1 MAYEYHEVANIFP
14 MMSADEFSALVED
27 IRANGQRQPIYLH
40 EGRIID
46 GRNRYRACQQLG
58 IDSDTRVWDGV
69 GSLVS
74 FVVSLNLQRRH
85 LTSSQKATVA
95 MDVLPILEAEA
106 KERQRAAGEE
116 FGRGKLTQLIEEAI
130 DEPRKKSSGEAT
142 QQAAQ
147 MVGTNRQYVNDAKR
161 LRDEAPELLE
171 RVRSGELTIP
181 QAKIKQQIA
190 KMVAAREDRAK
201 VGEQMSK
208 QTNRF
213 QLFNAPC
220 RDALSLPRESVDWI
234 ITDPPYPREFLG
246 VYDDL
251 AEIAAHVLKPGG
263 SLLCMIGQS
272 YLPQVVRSLEA
283 HLTYHWTLAYLTQ
296 GGKASQLFDRSVNS
310 FWKPVLWFTKGDYAR
325 HWIGDVTKSDAME
338 KQDHRWQQSASGML
352 DLMRRFVKPGDSVMD
367 PFLGSGTTG
376 VVALQQHCS
385 FVGYDVDKK
394 SVDISA
400 LRLTEAAGDK
410 TEV

>member
-1 MAYEYHEVANIFP
+1 M
-14 MMSADEFSALVED
+14 
-27 IRANGQRQPIYLH
+27 
-40 EGRIID
+40 
-46 GRNRYRACQQLG
+46 
-58 IDSDTRVWDGV
+58 
-69 GSLVS
+69 
-74 FVVSLNLQRRH
+74 
-85 LTSSQKATVA
+85 
-95 MDVLPILEAEA
+95 
-106 KERQRAAGEE
+106 
-116 FGRGKLTQLIEEAI
+116 
-130 DEPRKKSSGEAT
+130 
-142 QQAAQ
+142 
-147 MVGTNRQYVNDAKR
+147 
-161 LRDEAPELLE
+161 
-171 RVRSGELTIP
+171 
-181 QAKIKQQIA
+181 
-190 KMVAAREDRAK
+190 RAK

-352 DLMRRFVKPGDSVMD
+352 DLMRRFVKPGDAVMD

>member
-1 MAYEYHEVANIFP
+1 
-14 MMSADEFSALVED
+14 
-27 IRANGQRQPIYLH
+27 
-40 EGRIID
+40 
-46 GRNRYRACQQLG
+46 
-58 IDSDTRVWDGV
+58 
-69 GSLVS
+69 
-74 FVVSLNLQRRH
+74 
-85 LTSSQKATVA
+85 
-95 MDVLPILEAEA
+95 
-106 KERQRAAGEE
+106 
-116 FGRGKLTQLIEEAI
+116 
-130 DEPRKKSSGEAT
+130 
-142 QQAAQ
+142 
-147 MVGTNRQYVNDAKR
+147 MVGTNRQYVSDAKR

-181 QAKIKQQIA
+181 QAKIKQRIA
-190 KMVAAREDRAK
+190 KMVAAREERAK

>member
-1 MAYEYHEVANIFP
+1 
-14 MMSADEFSALVED
+14 MSDDEFSALVED
-27 IRANGQRQPIYLH
+27 IRANGQRQPIYIH
-40 EGRIID
+40 DGKIVD
-46 GRNRYRACQQLG
+46 GRNRYRACQKLG
-58 IDSDTRVWDGV
+58 IEPDTRAWDGV

-85 LTSSQKATVA
+85 LTSSQKAVVA
-95 MDVLPILEAEA
+95 MDVLPMLEAEA
-106 KERQRAAGEE
+106 KERQGARIDLETSVK
-116 FGRGKLTQLIEEAI
+116 KLT
-130 DEPRKKSSGEAT
+130 DVEPRSTRASE
-142 QQAAQ
+142 QAAQ
-147 MVGTNRQYVNDAKR
+147 MVGTNRQYVSDAKR
-161 LRDEAPELLE
+161 LSDEAPELLE

-190 KMVAAREDRAK
+190 KMVAAREERAK

-352 DLMRRFVKPGDSVMD
+352 DLMRRFVKPGDAVMD